1 MNQWNITSKYQ
12 KRQRNTK
19 DYLEQR
25 YKISSEEKSSSVLPI
40 NQFISTKDSEDLR
53 MLAEERD
60 VWKDFLKVICSA

>member
-12 KRQRNTK
+12 KRQRNTQ

-25 YKISSEEKSSSVLPI
+25 YKTCSEEKSSSVLPI

>member
-25 YKISSEEKSSSVLPI
+25 YKTSSEEKSSSVLPI